1 MCEAQSV
8 ILGEEVAGC
17 SKAVSELAVAG
28 HVRLE
33 SLVEEKSVGQVVSL
47 GETVIEASH
56 PVPEVV
62 RIGERYADRSHLNRI
77 AIDVLSRCWIILA
90 HDPVDFRQEGQRV
103 ENRLPTFGCLTR
115 TQRNTG
121 EGGKALGS
129 GDGCWLRIPGI
140 RRFPA
145 AVRLQ
150 KSEIEGAVLSD
161 GASNAPT

>member
-8 ILGEEVAGC
+8 ILGEEVASGG
-17 SKAVSELAVAG
+17 KATPKLTVAG

-33 SLVEEKSVGQVVSL
+33 SLVEEKSVGQVVSV
-47 GETVIEASH
+47 GEPVIEASQ

-62 RIGERYADRSHLNRI
+62 RIGERYADRSHLNQI

-90 HDPVDFRQEGQRV
+90 HYPVDFRQEGQRV
-103 ENRLPTFGCLTR
+103 ENRLPTFWCLTR
-115 TQRNTG
+115 SEGNAG
-121 EGGKALGS
+121 EGGKAFGS
-129 GDGCWLRIPGI
+129 GDRCRLRIPSI
-140 RRFPA
+140 RGLPA

-150 KSEIEGAVLSD
+150 ESEKEGAVLSD